1 VVPWEREKTVGAAM
15 AKARDLVML
24 MHTRKFSTNS
34 NMEAQLSVTL

>member
-15 AKARDLVML
+15 AKARDLAML

-34 NMEAQLSVTL
+34 NMEAQLSVPL